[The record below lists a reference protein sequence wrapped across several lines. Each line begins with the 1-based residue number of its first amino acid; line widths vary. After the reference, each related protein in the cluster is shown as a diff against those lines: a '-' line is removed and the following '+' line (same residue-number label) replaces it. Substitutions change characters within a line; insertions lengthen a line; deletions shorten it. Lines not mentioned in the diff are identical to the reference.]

1 MMTDPR
7 KLTFV
12 NEALD
17 RDRARRNLPNDV
29 SLSVAYGIA
38 PKTLSE
44 WRTGKWTKADA
55 VLIEV
60 LFQYADEPADLATTN

>member
-7 KLTFV
+7 QIAFI
-12 NEALD
+12 NDALD
-17 RDRARRNLPNDV
+17 RDRSRRGLPNDV
-29 SLSVAYGIA
+29 SLAVAYGIA

-55 VLIEV
+55 ILIDV
-60 LFQYADEPADLATTN
+60 LFHRAEQSEPADVSS

>member
-7 KLTFV
+7 KLAFV
-12 NEALD
+12 NDALD

-29 SLSVAYGIA
+29 SLAVAYGVA

-55 VLIEV
+55 ILIDV
-60 LFQYADEPADLATTN
+60 LFQHTEEPADIAA

>member
-7 KLTFV
+7 KLAFV
-12 NEALD
+12 NDALD
-17 RDRARRNLPNDV
+17 HDRARRNLPNDV
-29 SLSVAYGIA
+29 SLAVAYGIA

-55 VLIEV
+55 ILIDV
-60 LFQYADEPADLATTN
+60 LFQLHAEPVAA

>member
-1 MMTDPR
+1 MMIDPR
-7 KLTFV
+7 KLAFV

-17 RDRARRNLPNDV
+17 RDRTRRNLPNDV
-29 SLSVAYGIA
+29 SLSVAYGVA

-55 VLIEV
+55 ILIEV
-60 LFQYADEPADLATTN
+60 LFQHVDDAEPISA